1 MKCANPRENVVQV
14 HPRLRDF
21 DLIRRRDLAFG
32 RRLET
37 CGRLPEEPRPCT
49 RPRMR
54 SLECC
59 FGNVPPRPEWV
70 QSHFRVQVERGI
82 IGTKSQI
89 PAMQL
94 AKLGVHLQEPIV
106 AFRVGMHCQ
115 SEISTHAEI
124 IAAHQTKHV
133 RKRSITPRQVENR
146 GTQT

>member
-1 MKCANPRENVVQV
+1 MRRPNGKSRMQPGGAAERPIAWSCGMKCANPRENVVQV

-70 QSHFRVQVERGI
+70 QSHFR
-82 IGTKSQI
+82 
-89 PAMQL
+89 
-94 AKLGVHLQEPIV
+94 
-106 AFRVGMHCQ
+106 
-115 SEISTHAEI
+115 
-124 IAAHQTKHV
+124 
-133 RKRSITPRQVENR
+133 
-146 GTQT
+146 